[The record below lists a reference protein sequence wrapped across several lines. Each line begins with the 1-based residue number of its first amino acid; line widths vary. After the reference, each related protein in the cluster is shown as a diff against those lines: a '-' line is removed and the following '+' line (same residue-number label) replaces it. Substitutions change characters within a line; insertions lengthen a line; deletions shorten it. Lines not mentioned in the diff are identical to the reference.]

1 MPADIYQQVT
11 DRIVAALEN
20 GVSPWRKPWA
30 SGTTGLPRNV
40 VSNAAYRGVN
50 VWLLWLTGEEKGWSS
65 GMFGT
70 YRQWQQLGGHVRR
83 GEHGTK
89 IVFWNVATK
98 TVRDDESGEE
108 EEQRRFFARCY
119 TVFALEQCGGASLD
133 RFQAPVI
140 DRPFVDFEPAE
151 DLIAATG
158 ADIRLGGG
166 QAFYQPTED
175 YVQLPCKESFES
187 PASFYSTALHELT
200 HWTGHAARLNRLDKL
215 ARFGSETYAV
225 EELVAEMGAAYLTAA
240 LGVPNMS
247 SHDNAAAY
255 VGNWLQVLRGDA
267 RAVFTASTAASKA
280 ADFVLRFRQGS
291 DSEQIEEP
299 IAA

>member
-65 GMFGT
+65 GLFGT

-151 DLIAATG
+151 DLISATG

-166 QAFYQPTED
+166 QAFYNPAGD
-175 YVQLPCKESFES
+175 FIQLPCKESFES
-187 PASFYSTALHELT
+187 TSGVLLN
-200 HWTGHAARLNRLDKL
+200 GAARANALD
-215 ARFGSETYAV
+215 RTFISTQSHRQIGSIRQRELCGRRTRRRNGGGILDGSSGRAERV
-225 EELVAEMGAAYLTAA
+225 E
-240 LGVPNMS
+240 P
-247 SHDNAAAY
+247 
-255 VGNWLQVLRGDA
+255 
-267 RAVFTASTAASKA
+267 
-280 ADFVLRFRQGS
+280 
-291 DSEQIEEP
+291 
-299 IAA
+299 